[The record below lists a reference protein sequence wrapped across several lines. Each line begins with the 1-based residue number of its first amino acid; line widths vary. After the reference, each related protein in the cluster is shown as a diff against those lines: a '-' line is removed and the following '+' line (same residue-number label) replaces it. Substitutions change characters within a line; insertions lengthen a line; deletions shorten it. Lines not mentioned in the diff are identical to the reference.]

1 MAKSA
6 AAYNVVYE
14 DIEPFFEWHT
24 EEDFH
29 VLVVMLPGFRRE
41 EMKVQV
47 TSNHILKVSGE
58 EKKKDKTSVVRRFY
72 KEFSV
77 PREANINQIVAKFE
91 DGKLYI
97 KLPKTMTTKKPSPR
111 HREKEEA
118 VSKANKQVS
127 QKKEEEDEAINKKK
141 QVWKLMI
148 VGFIVA
154 LVMLV
159 LVIGI
164 GFRSNAMQHYSSPL
178 GTSDIQELFV
188 DV

>member
-1 MAKSA
+1 MH
-6 AAYNVVYE
+6 AYIYA
-14 DIEPFFEWHT
+14 
-24 EEDFH
+24 
-29 VLVVMLPGFRRE
+29 GFRRE

-97 KLPKTMTTKKPSPR
+97 KLPKTMTTKK
-111 HREKEEA
+111 
-118 VSKANKQVS
+118 
-127 QKKEEEDEAINKKK
+127 KK

-154 LVMLV
+154 LVMLL
-159 LVIGI
+159 LVIWI

-178 GTSDIQELFV
+178 GTSSDIQELFV